1 VTQADGQLLPGM
13 LVAMLVLLGVALILL
28 VSRYLS
34 VRRQYDGQVR
44 DNRQLQAELND
55 LALRQFED
63 WRERELESARR
74 QLEDAAYTRA
84 RGMMEEWRQKW
95 EASIRAQAISQSGA
109 VITGRV
115 TEQLAP
121 YIGDFPYNPKDVR
134 FIGSPIDLIVFDG
147 LSEGAVRRIV
157 LLEVKSGAATLS
169 RNQRQIR
176 DIVHQQCVEWGE
188 FRMTY

>member
-1 VTQADGQLLPGM
+1 MLTVV
-13 LVAMLVLLGVALILL
+13 LVALLVLLGMAFVLL
-28 VSRYLS
+28 VSRYLG

-55 LALRQFED
+55 LALRHFED
-63 WRERELESARR
+63 WRERELDAARR

-84 RGMMEEWRQKW
+84 RGMMEEWRRTW

-121 YIGDFPYNPKDVR
+121 YLGDFPYNPKDVR